1 MQSSLGKRRTV
12 LDQHWRTLAVN
23 AVYEQYRQAGEQHW
37 IAARGDS
44 MRPLITPESRLLVA
58 FGAQPRALGE
68 IILFREGER
77 LIAHR
82 WVARRGTSF
91 IAKGDAEAFCDAPFS
106 AESIL
111 GVVRA
116 LRRNAEASA
125 SSLGCTGPLAT
136 AIARCSWWLG
146 RSAAWARRVSLRSP
160 TPLRFVAQCA
170 APLTRVVARVI
181 LQPIAWAAQ
190 INSIYEKSNG
200 RG

>member
-1 MQSSLGKRRTV
+1 M

-23 AVYEQYRQAGEQHW
+23 AAYEQYRQAGEQHW

-58 FGAQPRALGE
+58 FGAQPRAIGE
-68 IILFREGER
+68 IVLFRQGER

-82 WVARRGTSF
+82 WVARQGSNL
-91 IAKGDAEAFCDAPFS
+91 IAKGDGESFCDAPFS

-116 LRRNAEASA
+116 LRRTANAPA
-125 SSLGCTGPLAT
+125 SSLGCTGPLASVL
-136 AIARCSWWLG
+136 ARSSWWLG
-146 RSAAWARRVSLRSP
+146 RSAAWARRVSLRYP
-160 TPLRFVAQCA
+160 TPMRFVAQCA
-170 APLTRVVARVI
+170 IPLTRVVARMI

-190 INSIYEKSNG
+190 IKSHDRNG
-200 RG
+200 MEGGDSHG